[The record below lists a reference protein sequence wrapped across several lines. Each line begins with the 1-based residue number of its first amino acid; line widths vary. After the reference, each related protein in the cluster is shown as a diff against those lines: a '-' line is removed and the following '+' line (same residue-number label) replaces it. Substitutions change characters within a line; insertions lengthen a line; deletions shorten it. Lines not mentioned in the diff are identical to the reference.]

1 MSYSSFINSACMQP
15 VLKSNLLS
23 EERGGSGVGRLQR
36 KAIESRLIQSLHSQ
50 VLSPLPNK
58 VMNIIRFGVN

>member
-1 MSYSSFINSACMQP
+1 MQP

-58 VMNIIRFGVN
+58 VMHIIRFGVN